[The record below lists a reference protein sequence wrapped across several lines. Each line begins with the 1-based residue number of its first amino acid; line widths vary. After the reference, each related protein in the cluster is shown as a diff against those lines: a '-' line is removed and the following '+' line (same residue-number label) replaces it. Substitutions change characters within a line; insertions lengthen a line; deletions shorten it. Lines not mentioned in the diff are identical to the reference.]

1 MRFSIDINLL
11 DVNLAIRRA
20 QTIHFVILK
29 RAIISIW
36 TTSASESADVAIR
49 ISQESSRRE
58 SRLSRLPSSVRP
70 RELRDGRDLM
80 TSLQVDTNLR
90 AGATN
95 PTDTCYLCTR
105 NAVGMKLSLAPRLA
119 IVDHLEGHI
128 GRSIED
134 MDSHDIRARTIAGAS
149 NGCSGLHLGELHP
162 SVIPAAGAVMA
173 LLHETILHVLEVDPK
188 KRLAL
193 V

>member
-1 MRFSIDINLL
+1 
-11 DVNLAIRRA
+11 
-20 QTIHFVILK
+20 
-29 RAIISIW
+29 
-36 TTSASESADVAIR
+36 
-49 ISQESSRRE
+49 
-58 SRLSRLPSSVRP
+58 
-70 RELRDGRDLM
+70 M

-128 GRSIED
+128 GSSIED
-134 MDSHDIRARTIAGAS
+134 MDSHNIRARTLAGAS

-162 SVIPAAGAVMA
+162 SVIPAAVAVMA

-188 KRLAL
+188 KRSAFGIVGQVSLARTECL
-193 V
+193 RAET